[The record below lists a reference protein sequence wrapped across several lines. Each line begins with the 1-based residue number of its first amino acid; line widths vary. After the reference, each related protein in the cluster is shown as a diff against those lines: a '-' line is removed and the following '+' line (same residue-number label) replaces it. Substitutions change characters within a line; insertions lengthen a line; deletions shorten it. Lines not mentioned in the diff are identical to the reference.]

1 MLNSMRKFS
10 KEPCEMIRRKVAA
23 GKVAGADETGVSVSG
38 KNSWLWAFQNGVATY
53 LAFDSSRSHGAITE
67 NFTPKELG
75 EKDTIINMPIII
87 TMIKHKQ

>member
-23 GKVAGADETGVSVSG
+23 GKVAGADETGVSG
-38 KNSWLWAFQNGVATY
+38 KNSWLRAFQNGVATY

-75 EKDTIINMPIII
+75 EMDTIINMPIII